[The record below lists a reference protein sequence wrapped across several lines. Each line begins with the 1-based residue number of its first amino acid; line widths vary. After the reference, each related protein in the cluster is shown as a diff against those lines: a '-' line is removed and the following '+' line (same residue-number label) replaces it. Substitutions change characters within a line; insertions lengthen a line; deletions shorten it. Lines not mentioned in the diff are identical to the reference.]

1 MRKFGGKVADYC
13 GKIAPRQAQIRKLF
27 RISPKF
33 LAVQR
38 LTF

>member
-1 MRKFGGKVADYC
+1 MRNFGGKVADYC
-13 GKIAPRQAQIRKLF
+13 GKIGRSSARIRKLF